1 MDYSVQSLTSARKHN
16 SVRRRRVIEALWG
29 YIFLLPQLAGLLIFS
44 LIPLVYV
51 FYLSTVSWDGLGPI
65 QFVGL
70 QNFVN
75 QLAPG
80 SDLFTALINTSY
92 YVLITVPGS
101 VILALLIALGLNR
114 VQGKTAYRVLYFMP
128 YITSGVAVAVIWSWL
143 LNGDFGLVN
152 VLLRTWFHIQ
162 GPSWLTDQRF
172 VIPSIA
178 IVSIW
183 QGLGFNMVVLLA
195 GLRNL
200 PATYA
205 EAARVDGANRFQ
217 LFWRITLPMLSP
229 IIFLVTVLS
238 IIYSF
243 QVFDQVF
250 VLTAGGPGKDSY
262 TMVYHIYH
270 QAFEQFQFGSASA
283 SAVILF
289 IIILVVTLI
298 QFAIR
303 RRWVYYEV

>member
-1 MDYSVQSLTSARKHN
+1 MDYSVQSLASTKQN
-16 SVRRRRVIEALWG
+16 SLRRRRIIEALWG

-70 QNFVN
+70 QNFLN
-75 QLAPG
+75 QLAPD
-80 SDLFTALINTSY
+80 SDLRTALVNTSY

-101 VILALLIALGLNR
+101 VILALLIALGLNK
-114 VQGKTAYRVLYFMP
+114 VQGKAVYRVLYFMP
-128 YITSGVAVAVIWSWL
+128 YITSSVAVAVIWSWL
-143 LNGDFGLVN
+143 LNGDFGLIN
-152 VLLRTWFHIQ
+152 ILLRIVFHVQ

-183 QGLGFNMVVLLA
+183 QGLGFNMVILLA

-217 LFWRITLPMLSP
+217 LFWRVTLPLLSP

-238 IIYSF
+238 IIFSF

-250 VLTAGGPGKDSY
+250 VLTSGGPGKDSY

-289 IIILVVTLI
+289 LIILVVTLI
-298 QFAIR
+298 QFSLR
-303 RRWVYYEV
+303 NRWVNYEV

>member
-1 MDYSVQSLTSARKHN
+1 MDYSVQLLASTKQNSL
-16 SVRRRRVIEALWG
+16 RRRRIIEALWG
-29 YIFLLPQLAGLLIFS
+29 YVFLLPQLAGLLIFS

-70 QNFVN
+70 QNFLN
-75 QLAPG
+75 QLAPD
-80 SDLFTALINTSY
+80 SDLRTAIINTSY

-101 VILALLIALGLNR
+101 VILALLIALGLNK
-114 VQGKTAYRVLYFMP
+114 VQGKAVYRVLYFMP
-128 YITSGVAVAVIWSWL
+128 YITSSVAVAVIWSWL
-143 LNGDFGLVN
+143 LNGDFGLIN
-152 VLLRTWFHIQ
+152 ILLRLVFHVQ

-183 QGLGFNMVVLLA
+183 QGLGFNMVILLA

-217 LFWRITLPMLSP
+217 LFWRVTLPMLSP

-238 IIYSF
+238 IIFSF

-250 VLTAGGPGKDSY
+250 VLTSGGPGKDSY

-283 SAVILF
+283 SAVVLF
-289 IIILVVTLI
+289 LIILVVTLI
-298 QFAIR
+298 QFSLR
-303 RRWVYYEV
+303 NRWVNYEV

>member
-1 MDYSVQSLTSARKHN
+1 MDYTVQSLATAKQN
-16 SVRRRRVIEALWG
+16 SLRRRKIIEALWG
-29 YIFLLPQLAGLLIFS
+29 YTFILPQLAGLLIFS

-70 QNFVN
+70 QNFIN
-75 QLAPG
+75 QLAPD
-80 SDLFTALINTSY
+80 SDLRIALINTSY
-92 YVLITVPGS
+92 YVLLTVPSS
-101 VILALLIALGLNR
+101 VILALLVALGLNKVR
-114 VQGKTAYRVLYFMP
+114 GKTVYRVLYFMP
-128 YITSGVAVAVIWSWL
+128 YITSSVAVAVIWFWM
-143 LNGDFGLVN
+143 LNGDFGPINTTLAS
-152 VLLRTWFHIQ
+152 WFHIH

-172 VIPSIA
+172 VLPSIA
-178 IVSIW
+178 AVSVW
-183 QGLGFNMVVLLA
+183 QGLGFNMVILLA

-200 PATYA
+200 PTTYA
-205 EAARVDGANRFQ
+205 DAARADGANRFQ
-217 LFWRITLPMLSP
+217 LFWRITLPLLSP

-238 IIYSF
+238 IISSF

-250 VLTAGGPGKDSY
+250 ILTNGGPGKDSY

-289 IIILVVTLI
+289 LIILIVTLI
-298 QFAIR
+298 QFGLR
-303 RRWVYYEV
+303 TRWVNYEV

>member
-1 MDYSVQSLTSARKHN
+1 MDYSVKSLASARQN
-16 SVRRRRVIEALWG
+16 SVRRRQVIEALWG
-29 YIFLLPQLAGLLIFS
+29 YIFLLPQVAGLLIFS
-44 LIPLVYV
+44 LIPLMYV
-51 FYLSTVSWDGLGPI
+51 FYLSTMNWDGLGPI

-70 QNFVN
+70 QNFLN
-75 QLAPG
+75 QLAPD
-80 SDLFTALINTSY
+80 SDLRTALINTSY
-92 YVLITVPGS
+92 YVLITVPGG
-101 VILALLIALGLNR
+101 VILALLIALGLNN
-114 VQGKTAYRVLYFMP
+114 VQGKTVYRVLYFMP

-143 LNGDFGLVN
+143 LNGDFGLIN
-152 VLLRTWFHIQ
+152 VLLRTWLHIQ

-183 QGLGFNMVVLLA
+183 QGLGFNMVILLA

-217 LFWRITLPMLSP
+217 LFWQITLPMLSP

-250 VLTAGGPGKDSY
+250 VMTAGGPGKD
-262 TMVYHIYH
+262 
-270 QAFEQFQFGSASA
+270 
-283 SAVILF
+283 
-289 IIILVVTLI
+289 
-298 QFAIR
+298 
-303 RRWVYYEV
+303 

>member
-1 MDYSVQSLTSARKHN
+1 MDYTVRSLASAKQNTLRKK
-16 SVRRRRVIEALWG
+16 RFMEALWG
-29 YIFLLPQLAGLLIFS
+29 YIFLLPQLAGLMIFS

-65 QFVGL
+65 QFVGI
-70 QNFVN
+70 QNFIN
-75 QLAPG
+75 QLAPN
-80 SDLFTALINTSY
+80 SDLRTALVNTSY

-101 VILALLIALGLNR
+101 VILALLIALGLNK
-114 VQGKTAYRVLYFMP
+114 VQGKTIYRVLYFMP
-128 YITSGVAVAVIWSWL
+128 YITSGVAVAVIWLWL

-152 VLLRTWFHIQ
+152 TLLRVWFHVE

-183 QGLGFNMVVLLA
+183 QGLGFNMVILLA

-238 IIYSF
+238 IISSF

-250 VLTAGGPGKDSY
+250 ILTAGGPGKDSY

-289 IIILVVTLI
+289 LIILVVTLI
-298 QFAIR
+298 QFALR
-303 RRWVYYEV
+303 NRWVNYEV

>member
-1 MDYSVQSLTSARKHN
+1 MDYLVQSLASVRQN
-16 SVRRRRVIEALWG
+16 SVQRRRVTEALWG

-44 LIPLVYV
+44 LIPLIYV
-51 FYLSTVSWDGLGPI
+51 FYLSTVNWDGLGPI

-70 QNFVN
+70 QNFIN
-75 QLAPG
+75 QLAPD
-80 SDLFTALINTSY
+80 SDLRTALVNTSY

-101 VILALLIALGLNR
+101 VILALLIALGLNNVR
-114 VQGKTAYRVLYFMP
+114 GKTVYRVLYFMP
-128 YITSGVAVAVIWSWL
+128 YITSSVAVAVIWFWI
-143 LNGDFGLVN
+143 LNSDFGPIN
-152 VLLRTWFHIQ
+152 ALLFSWFHIQ
-162 GPSWLTDQRF
+162 GPGWLTDQHF

-178 IVSIW
+178 VVSIW
-183 QGLGFNMVVLLA
+183 QGLGFNMVILLA

-200 PATYA
+200 PTTYA

-217 LFWRITLPMLSP
+217 LFWRITMPMLSP

-238 IIYSF
+238 IIGSF

-250 VLTAGGPGKDSY
+250 VLTSGGPGKDSY

-289 IIILVVTLI
+289 VIILIVTLI
-298 QFAIR
+298 QFTLR